1 MASKLQLGPSSP
13 MPFLWNVSY
22 HVGDNMSCQN
32 QPTDVDLVKLL
43 IVETIRG
50 NNLSWVNRAL
60 RVPFQ
65 IDGRMDVNLAYWI
78 RALNDEMGAR
88 LSPRQAGI
96 ISPARGTSYGP
107 DLWTIVKLNGLVRE
121 VAPGVWQDLPN
132 HPNASAQL
140 RRELQ

>member
-1 MASKLQLGPSSP
+1 MASKLQLGPGSP
-13 MPFLWNVSY
+13 IPFIWNVSC
-22 HVGDNMSCQN
+22 HVGDSVSCPN

-50 NNLSWVNRAL
+50 NSLSWVNSAL

-65 IDGRMDVNLAYWI
+65 IDGRMDITLAYWI

-88 LSPRQAGI
+88 LSPRQSGI
-96 ISPARGTSYGP
+96 LSPAQGLGYGAG
-107 DLWTIVKLNGLVRE
+107 LWTIVKLNGLCRE

-132 HPNASAQL
+132 HRSATAQL